1 MTEADK
7 KNAKGHDTGADWRE
21 EYDAWLEL
29 IEDHLKAIRR
39 GQTVMV
45 VVLLLLIITTFMASW
60 PQILFLL
67 HVRIPSAW

>member
-7 KNAKGHDTGADWRE
+7 KNAEDHDTEADWRE
-21 EYDAWLEL
+21 EYDAWLDL
-29 IEDHLKAIRR
+29 IEGHLKAIRR

-45 VVLLLLIITTFMASW
+45 VVLLLLIITTFMAYW

-67 HVRIPSAW
+67 HVRVPSGW